1 MRGKCIGGRNFFMSK
16 LKKVILSGIL
26 LALLIVLNRCIS
38 IKTPLLVISFSF
50 VPIMMGSIWLGPKYS
65 TLIAALGDLIGA
77 ILFPFGTY
85 FPGFT
90 VSAGLTGLIYGLF
103 LYQKQGEERT
113 SKQWIIRLIIS
124 NLLVLGI
131 VEIFVVS
138 MWLNIMYGKAYL
150 VVVSTRVLAQVIM
163 FPIRIVTIFFL
174 EKITRPMVNRYLY
187 EE

>member
-1 MRGKCIGGRNFFMSK
+1 MSK

-26 LALLIVLNRCIS
+26 LALLIVLNRFVS

-50 VPIMMGSIWLGPKYS
+50 IPIMMAAIWLGPKYS
-65 TLIAALGDLIGA
+65 TLIAALGDFIGA

-90 VSAGLTGLIYGLF
+90 VSAGLVGLIYGIF
-103 LYQKQGEERT
+103 LYKKPEIKMSNRQF
-113 SKQWIIRLIIS
+113 IVRLIIS

-138 MWLNIMYGKAYL
+138 IWLNMLYGKAYL

-163 FPIRIVTIFFL
+163 FPIRIITIFFL
-174 EKITRPMVNRYLY
+174 EKLTRPIVNRYLY
-187 EE
+187 EGVSNEND

>member
-1 MRGKCIGGRNFFMSK
+1 MSK

-26 LALLIVLNRCIS
+26 LALLIVLNRFIS

-50 VPIMMGSIWLGPKYS
+50 VPIMMAAIWLGPQYS
-65 TLIAALGDLIGA
+65 TLIAALGDFIGA

-103 LYQKQGEERT
+103 LYRKSGQEMT
-113 SKQWIIRLIIS
+113 SKQFVIRLLIS

-138 MWLNIMYGKAYL
+138 VWLKMMYGKAYL
-150 VVVSTRVLAQVIM
+150 VVVSSRVLAQVLM
-163 FPIRIVTIFFL
+163 FPIRIITIFVL
-174 EKITRPMVNRYLY
+174 EKITRPIVNRYLY
-187 EE
+187 EGVSDEND

>member
-1 MRGKCIGGRNFFMSK
+1 MSK

-26 LALLIVLNRCIS
+26 LALLIVLNRFVS

-50 VPIMMGSIWLGPKYS
+50 VPIMMSAIWLGPKYS
-65 TLIAALGDLIGA
+65 ALIAGLGDFIGA

-90 VSAGLTGLIYGLF
+90 VSAALSGLIYGLF
-103 LYQKQGEERT
+103 LYKKPEKKV
-113 SKQWIIRLIIS
+113 SNKKFIIKLVVS

-131 VEIFVVS
+131 VEIFIVS
-138 MWLNIMYGKAYL
+138 IWLNILYGKAYL
-150 VVVSTRVLAQVIM
+150 VVVSSRVLAQVIM

-174 EKITRPMVNRYLY
+174 EKLTRPMVKRYLY
-187 EE
+187 EVEENEC

>member
-1 MRGKCIGGRNFFMSK
+1 MSK

-26 LALLIVLNRCIS
+26 LALLIVLNRFVS

-50 VPIMMGSIWLGPKYS
+50 VPIMMAAVWLGPKYS
-65 TLIAALGDLIGA
+65 TLIAALGDFIGA

-103 LYQKQGEERT
+103 LYKKPGQEMTNKQFVF
-113 SKQWIIRLIIS
+113 RLLIS

-138 MWLNIMYGKAYL
+138 VWLKMMYGKAYL
-150 VVVSTRVLAQVIM
+150 VVVSSRVLAQVIM

-174 EKITRPMVNRYLY
+174 EKITRSMVNHYLY
-187 EE
+187 EGVDDGE

>member
-1 MRGKCIGGRNFFMSK
+1 MSK

-26 LALLIVLNRCIS
+26 LALLIVLNRFVS

-50 VPIMMGSIWLGPKYS
+50 VPIMMAAIWLGPKYS
-65 TLIAALGDLIGA
+65 TLIAALGDFIGA

-90 VSAGLTGLIYGLF
+90 VSAGLAGLIYGIF
-103 LYQKQGEERT
+103 LYKKQNNKM
-113 SKQWIIRLIIS
+113 SDKKFIIRLIIS

-138 MWLNIMYGKAYL
+138 LWLNMLYGKAYL

-163 FPIRIVTIFFL
+163 FPIRIVTIFVL
-174 EKITRPMVNRYLY
+174 EKLTRPIVNRYLY
-187 EE
+187 EGANDED

>member
-1 MRGKCIGGRNFFMSK
+1 MSK
-16 LKKVILSGIL
+16 LKKVVLSGIL
-26 LALLIVLNRCIS
+26 LALLIVLNRFIS

-50 VPIMMGSIWLGPKYS
+50 VPIMMGSIWLGQKYS

-103 LYQKQGEERT
+103 LHQKQGEERT
-113 SKQWIIRLIIS
+113 NKQWIIRLIFS

-138 MWLNIMYGKAYL
+138 IWLNIMYGKAYL

-163 FPIRIVTIFFL
+163 FPIRIITIFFL

-187 EE
+187 EGVSNED